1 MGRRAKGKMTVP
13 ESREPELRFPWRS
26 RVVIAASVPI
36 YFSLAWLLASLLP
49 DHSFVAW
56 VPLAFGIHSVVV
68 LLFSWGWRPGGNSA
82 EKGKCSRRLSLGP
95 QTRNPHCRN

>member
-26 RVVIAASVPI
+26 RVIIAASVPI
-36 YFSLAWLLASLLP
+36 YFGLAWLLATLLP

-56 VPLAFGIHSVVV
+56 VPLAFRIHSVVV
-68 LLFSWGWRPGGNSA
+68 LLFSWGSTGGNSGCDGR
-82 EKGKCSRRLSLGP
+82 EDE
-95 QTRNPHCRN
+95 